1 MKYIIDLDALKDCL
15 ELLAVPRKKDN
26 FVDVEA
32 VKKMIDKFPKEE
44 LNEDVKDNKKTTT
57 STAKAKAVVVSNEV
71 LDTKEKVTNKK

>member
-1 MKYIIDLDALKDCL
+1 MKYIIDLDALKECL

-44 LNEDVKDNKKTTT
+44 LNEDTKKTTA
-57 STAKAKAVVVSNEV
+57 STKTKAAAVVNEI
-71 LDTKEKVTNKK
+71 LDTKEKTTSKK